1 MQDRTLVKHYF
12 VHNAHY
18 NNLLFS
24 LDYNGKPYI
33 SYYIMFIIYNE
44 RYELYF

>member
-1 MQDRTLVKHYF
+1 MQDGTLVKHYF
-12 VHNAHY
+12 VHNAYY

-33 SYYIMFIIYNE
+33 GLLYYVYNI
-44 RYELYF
+44 